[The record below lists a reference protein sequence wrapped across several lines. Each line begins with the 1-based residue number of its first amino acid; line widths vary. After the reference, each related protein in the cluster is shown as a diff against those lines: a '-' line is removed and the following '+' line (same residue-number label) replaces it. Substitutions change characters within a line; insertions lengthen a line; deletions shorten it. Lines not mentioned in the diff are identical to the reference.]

1 MDISF
6 MTNAGGE
13 NNWSLEECARWAKTN
28 DFDCVRLG
36 DSGGA
41 TDSDKILTEGP
52 DEVLDT
58 LKKHDLYLACL
69 TAHHNLLDDDEKV
82 AQQEQER
89 LLLSLIHIS
98 EPTRPY

>member
-13 NNWSLEECARWAKTN
+13 NNWSLEECAAWAKAN

-41 TDSDKILTEGP
+41 TDSE
-52 DEVLDT
+52 
-58 LKKHDLYLACL
+58 
-69 TAHHNLLDDDEKV
+69 
-82 AQQEQER
+82 
-89 LLLSLIHIS
+89 
-98 EPTRPY
+98 